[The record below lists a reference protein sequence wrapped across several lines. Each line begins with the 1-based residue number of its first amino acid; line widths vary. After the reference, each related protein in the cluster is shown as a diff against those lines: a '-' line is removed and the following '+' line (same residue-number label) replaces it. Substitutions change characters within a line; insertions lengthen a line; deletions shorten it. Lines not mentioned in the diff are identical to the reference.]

1 MRLDMS
7 WWGSREVKYFQNTW
21 SRKMV
26 YMEIKWQQFQHNKI
40 LFPNTELKH
49 WLTWSL
55 CWLPLQHPQVQ
66 LTLRV
71 LHGIYSNTCG
81 FLSNLNYLVTQN
93 GACERQM
100 AAILEHTGPYPQRR
114 IKIGEL
120 PEHCEGFPCNIH
132 WPTLPYVSYIEIA
145 KKPAV
150 LVSFKPLSKFICSN
164 SYTGKVVFSQHWIK
178 TIESPE
184 AGAGFLCNIH
194 LSN

>member
-1 MRLDMS
+1 MHVN
-7 WWGSREVKYFQNTW
+7 G
-21 SRKMV
+21 
-26 YMEIKWQQFQHNKI
+26 KWQRFLNTQDPT
-40 LFPNTELKH
+40 PNAELK
-49 WLTWSL
+49 
-55 CWLPLQHPQVQ
+55 
-66 LTLRV
+66 
-71 LHGIYSNTCG
+71 
-81 FLSNLNYLVTQN
+81 LVS
-93 GACERQM
+93 
-100 AAILEHTGPYPQRR
+100 YP
-114 IKIGEL
+114 
-120 PEHCEGFPCNIH
+120 CEGFPCNIH